1 MLDFLNERNI
11 RALDMSDKE
20 PRFHSLEKFLKKLRI
35 IVKTGNNGGR
45 SRIKCIRGLVPA
57 GGEFTFHKESEGK
70 TVTVA
75 VRSIL
80 LGRYT
85 TPADFF
91 FFTQE
96 HFKTA
101 YNMDCQL
108 PRIVGISL
116 AGKKDSGADVVP
128 AEFCI
133 VEPGQLFR
141 HKIPENAT
149 PLAVKFATMRPHERL
164 EKIKRGVSFFRQFT
178 MCDYL
183 IIPST
188 GCRLS

>member
-1 MLDFLNERNI
+1 MLCDRYKSGPLIEVMLDFLNERNI

-85 TPADFF
+85 TPADFSSSRRN
-91 FFTQE
+91 TS
-96 HFKTA
+96 K
-101 YNMDCQL
+101 
-108 PRIVGISL
+108 PRITWIANSL
-116 AGKKDSGADVVP
+116 G
-128 AEFCI
+128 
-133 VEPGQLFR
+133 
-141 HKIPENAT
+141 
-149 PLAVKFATMRPHERL
+149 
-164 EKIKRGVSFFRQFT
+164 
-178 MCDYL
+178 
-183 IIPST
+183 
-188 GCRLS
+188 